1 MNLRFSPRATANL
14 AEIADYLHARG
25 PAAARHVRA
34 SILAGLK
41 NLTVFPRLGR
51 RQIVPGVRKL
61 ITPRYRYLVYYTID
75 DATSEIIILSVR
87 HPSQRPEHSNA

>member
-14 AEIADYLHARG
+14 AEIADYLHARD
-25 PAAARHVRA
+25 PAAARRVRA
-34 SILAGLK
+34 SILASLQ

-51 RQIVPGVRKL
+51 RQTVPGVRKL